1 MRPGNSPSDNTGNKK
16 TAAAVAKIPGP
27 NNEISKRQITECPHT
42 DRKYYAKG
50 MCANCYHR
58 RGRSKKAWACPHPR
72 KTHYSKGLC
81 KYCYLSNY
89 YKSRTAKGGRI
100 PASKMPTEKMLK
112 ELADNS
118 NSEDLERLLNQ
129 DEPMNQADSNSDSQP
144 LQGNLTQEDNGKIA
158 SKQQNC
164 TLKEAETDAG
174 AKLTEAKLS

>member
-1 MRPGNSPSDNTGNKK
+1 
-16 TAAAVAKIPGP
+16 
-27 NNEISKRQITECPHT
+27 
-42 DRKYYAKG
+42 

-129 DEPMNQADSNSDSQP
+129 DEPMNQADNNSDSQP
-144 LQGNLTQEDNGKIA
+144 LQGNLTQEDKGKIA

-164 TLKEAETDAG
+164 TLKEADECNEIMTCQIKIQCVLFLQ
-174 AKLTEAKLS
+174 KLIIQERPSNQYLNYQSSILG